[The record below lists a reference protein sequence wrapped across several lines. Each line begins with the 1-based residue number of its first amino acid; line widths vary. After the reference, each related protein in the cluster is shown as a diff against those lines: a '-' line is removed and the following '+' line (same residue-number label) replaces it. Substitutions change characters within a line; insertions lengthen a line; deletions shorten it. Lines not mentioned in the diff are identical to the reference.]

1 MEGMRME
8 SKDKNISRRAFL
20 KTSGVATGALIGGGL
35 LGGLIGYNANTPS
48 TTDKK
53 SEDHKQ
59 EATLNKGLMFFTND
73 REFQILANATERI
86 FPKDD
91 LGPGAIDL
99 GVPYFIDNQLAGQY
113 GSNTKEYMQ
122 APFAIG
128 AATQGYQS
136 RLTRAEIFKQGV
148 LKLEAEAQTR
158 FKDGFSKLEAAQM
171 DEILTAFQKDEV
183 AMNGVTSAFFFR
195 LLRAATLEGAYADP
209 IYNGNNNM
217 DGWRMKQ
224 FPGHQAAYINVIES
238 DTFQKIEPKSLG
250 SMH

>member
-1 MEGMRME
+1 MA
-8 SKDKNISRRAFL
+8 KKTKNFSRRDFL
-20 KTSGVATGALIGGGL
+20 KTSGVATGALIGGSL
-35 LGGLIGYNANTPS
+35 LGGLIGYNANNSKTSPKD
-48 TTDKK
+48 TK
-53 SEDHKQ
+53 SGEHKQ
-59 EATLNKGLMFFTND
+59 EAALNKGRMFFTND
-73 REFQILANATERI
+73 REFQVLANATERI

-113 GSNTKEYMQ
+113 GSNSKEYMQ
-122 APFAIG
+122 GPFASG
-128 AATQGYQS
+128 APTQGYQS
-136 RLTRAEIFKQGV
+136 NLTRAEIFKQGV
-148 LKLEAEAQTR
+148 AKLETEAQTR
-158 FKDGFSKLEAAQM
+158 FKNGFSKIEAEQM

-183 AMNGVTSAFFFR
+183 PMKGVSSAFFFR

-217 DGWRMKQ
+217 DGWRMKG

-238 DTFQKIEPKSLG
+238 DEFQKIEPKSIG